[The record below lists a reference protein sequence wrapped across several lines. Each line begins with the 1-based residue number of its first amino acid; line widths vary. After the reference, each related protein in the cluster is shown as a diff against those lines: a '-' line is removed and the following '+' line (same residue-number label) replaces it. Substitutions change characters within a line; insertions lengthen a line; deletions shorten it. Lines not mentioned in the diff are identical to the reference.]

1 MLRISWISFWRRPS
15 LNYKAVTLRPT
26 ALPGRMEGVGE
37 GSNMPVIVHEEK
49 CTGCKLCVAACP
61 YTAISMQEEKAVM
74 LSGCTYCGA
83 CIDTCEFGAITFEDF
98 QGRLCMDVALFKGI
112 HVFIEHDNQTASK
125 VSLELLGKARGLA
138 DEFSRQ
144 GKDQLV
150 TAILIGYDLGDM
162 ADELIAYGADH
173 VIVVN
178 DESFKMYRTD
188 IYTKAIVQI
197 AGVKKPEILLFG
209 ATAQGR
215 DLAPRIASRLR
226 TGLTA
231 DCTALEICKDE
242 EILLQTKPAFGGNM
256 MATIACPDNRPQ
268 MATVRPGVMK
278 KYPRD
283 PDKIG
288 TKEVMKID
296 LDENDFIIHIRDIM
310 ASTKKH
316 VKLEDAEIIVAGG
329 HGVNDEEG
337 FKILETL
344 SDELGAELGASRAA
358 VDKGWIGQDHQIGQT
373 GKTVQPD
380 LYIACGISGSLQHL
394 AGISQSKYIIAINTD
409 RKAPIVSASDVT
421 FIGDL
426 FQIVPVLT
434 DKIREYKKRTD

>member
-1 MLRISWISFWRRPS
+1 
-15 LNYKAVTLRPT
+15 
-26 ALPGRMEGVGE
+26 
-37 GSNMPVIVHEEK
+37 MPVIVHEEK
-49 CTGCKLCVAACP
+49 CTGCERCVAACP
-61 YTAISMQEEKAVM
+61 YTAISVKEEKAA
-74 LSGCTYCGA
+74 LLPGCTVCGA
-83 CIDTCEFGAITFEDF
+83 CIDVCEFGAITSEDL

-125 VSLELLGKARGLA
+125 VSLELLGKARDLA
-138 DEFSRQ
+138 DESSRQ

-150 TAILIGYDLGDM
+150 TAILIGYELGDM

-178 DESFKMYRTD
+178 DKSFKIYRTD

-242 EILLQTKPAFGGNM
+242 GILLQTKPAFAGNM
-256 MATIACPDNRPQ
+256 MATIICPDNRPQ

-278 KYPRD
+278 RYTRD

-288 TKEVMKID
+288 TKEVMEID
-296 LDENDFIIHIRDIM
+296 LDQNDFNIHIRDIM
-310 ASTKKH
+310 ASPKKH
-316 VKLEDAEIIVAGG
+316 MKLEDAEIVVAGG
-329 HGVNDEEG
+329 HGMNSHQG
-337 FKILETL
+337 FEILKTL
-344 SDELGAELGASRAA
+344 SDEMGAELGASRAA
-358 VDKGWIGQDHQIGQT
+358 VEKGWIGEDHKIGQT
-373 GKTVQPD
+373 GKTVRPD

-409 RKAPIVSASDVT
+409 KKAPIVAASDVT

-426 FQIVPVLT
+426 NQIVPLLT
-434 DKIREYKKRTD
+434 EKIREYKKRTD